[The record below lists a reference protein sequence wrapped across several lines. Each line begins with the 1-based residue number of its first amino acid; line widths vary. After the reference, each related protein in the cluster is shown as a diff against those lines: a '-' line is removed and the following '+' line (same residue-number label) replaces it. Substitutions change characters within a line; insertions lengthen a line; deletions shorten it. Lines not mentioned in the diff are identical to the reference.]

1 MLYANGVEFL
11 GFQFLFSG
19 GTVTV
24 DNPAGQMAIS
34 QGGKPRPVLFDGKL
48 TPVPF
53 KAQRPYTLHTSVPG
67 SRIWSNLRV
76 APVAGSV
83 TVWVSKTPQP

>member
-1 MLYANGVEFL
+1 MLYANGMEFL

-34 QGGKPRPVLFDGKL
+34 QDGKPQPVLFN
-48 TPVPF
+48 
-53 KAQRPYTLHTSVPG
+53 AQRPYTLHTSVLG
-67 SRIWSNLRV
+67 SRIWSNLRL
-76 APVAGSV
+76 APVAGSI
-83 TVWVSKTPQP
+83 TVWASKTPQL